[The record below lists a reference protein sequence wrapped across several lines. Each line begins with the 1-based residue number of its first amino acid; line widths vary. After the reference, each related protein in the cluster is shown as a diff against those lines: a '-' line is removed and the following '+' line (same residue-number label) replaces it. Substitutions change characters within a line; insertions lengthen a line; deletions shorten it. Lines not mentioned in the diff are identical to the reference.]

1 MSIVLTWLYNSTR
14 GSILMVALFHGS
26 YNFWAASGG
35 AGGLVISTIDALFI
49 IWAVGVVVAFR
60 PANLSYEGKHTL

>member
-1 MSIVLTWLYNSTR
+1 
-14 GSILMVALFHGS
+14 MVALFHGS

-60 PANLSYEGKHTL
+60 PVNLSYQGKHTL